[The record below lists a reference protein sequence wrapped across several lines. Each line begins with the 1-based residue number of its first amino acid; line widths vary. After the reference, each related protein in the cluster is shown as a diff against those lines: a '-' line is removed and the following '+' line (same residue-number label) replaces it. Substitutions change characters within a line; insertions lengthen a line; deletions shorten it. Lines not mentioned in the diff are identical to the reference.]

1 MSADKEMTCP
11 GLVFVL
17 YQFGF
22 DFSTA
27 DNQFVLPGNFSFCGR
42 HDAASSLGGLCSEHS
57 EQLLRFFS
65 DS

>member
-1 MSADKEMTCP
+1 MTCS

-22 DFSTA
+22 YFSTA
-27 DNQFVLPGNFSFCGR
+27 NKQFTLPGSFFFCGR
-42 HDAASSLGGLCSEHS
+42 HDAAFSLGGLCFEHS